1 MKLASNKFEI
11 VTKINF
17 IQKIRIRK
25 IKIELISPNSEKG
38 ELFIIKLLIKFK
50 LSVLIFKIES
60 MNNIIELMPNNSKI
74 VDPSSKKK
82 RKTNDFF

>member
-1 MKLASNKFEI
+1 MKLASNKFDI

-50 LSVLIFKIES
+50 LSVLIFKIG
-60 MNNIIELMPNNSKI
+60 
-74 VDPSSKKK
+74 
-82 RKTNDFF
+82 R